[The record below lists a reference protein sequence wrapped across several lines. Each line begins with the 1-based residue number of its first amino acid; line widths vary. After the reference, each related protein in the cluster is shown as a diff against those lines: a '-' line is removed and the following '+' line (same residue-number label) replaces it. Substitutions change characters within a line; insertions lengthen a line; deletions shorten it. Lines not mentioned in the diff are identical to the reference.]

1 MTREKI
7 ELLQEELTGLQLAAG
22 HLEYS
27 NEKMSEIYEAVI
39 SLSPSLLVAVP
50 KVIAYANNLTR
61 RYPE

>member
-27 NEKMSEIYEAVI
+27 NEKM
-39 SLSPSLLVAVP
+39 
-50 KVIAYANNLTR
+50 T
-61 RYPE
+61 

>member
-27 NEKMSEIYEAVI
+27 NDKMSEIYAAVI
-39 SLSPSLLVAVP
+39 ALSPSLLVAVP
-50 KVIAYANNLTR
+50 KIIAYANDLTR